1 MQNDPYHRNR
11 NQGRKRNNCKKEK
24 VHKNR
29 NLLRDLNQAHLLHH
43 LHPLLLHLKVQFKE
57 NYKRHNLCK
66 NRRNLY
72 HKNHY
77 KRKQSNY
84 ISLDHKKKAKR
95 KKIA

>member
-11 NQGRKRNNCKKEK
+11 NPGSKRNNCKKEK
-24 VHKNR
+24 IHKNR
-29 NLLRDLNQAHLLHH
+29 NLLRDPNQAYLLHH
-43 LHPLLLHLKVQFKE
+43 PKVQFKE

-66 NRRNLY
+66 NRRNPY

-84 ISLDHKKKAKR
+84 LSLDHKKKTKG